1 MKYIVDLELSG
12 KIGADVQTK
21 TFVKEVITTIIDGNQ
36 ILGNKDY
43 IKENNITEK
52 ELLEIAEKVSEAEM
66 TYLDVLKKFEVNIAN
81 YDEEDF
87 ALTKEM
93 LKFLS
98 FDKNGQLS
106 LTVLKNTIINKEE
119 DLLKFINAEI
129 IEENNKLYVE
139 I

>member
-1 MKYIVDLELSG
+1 MKYIVDLNRSG

-21 TFVKEVITTIIDGNQ
+21 TFVEEVITTIIGGNK
-36 ILGNKDY
+36 ILGDKDY
-43 IKENNITEK
+43 IKENNITEE

-66 TYLDVLKKFEVNIAN
+66 TYLDVLKEIEVNIAN
-81 YDEEDF
+81 CHEEDF
-87 ALTKEM
+87 ELTKEM

-98 FDKNGQLS
+98 FDENGQLA
-106 LTVLKNTIINKEE
+106 LIVLKNTIINKEE